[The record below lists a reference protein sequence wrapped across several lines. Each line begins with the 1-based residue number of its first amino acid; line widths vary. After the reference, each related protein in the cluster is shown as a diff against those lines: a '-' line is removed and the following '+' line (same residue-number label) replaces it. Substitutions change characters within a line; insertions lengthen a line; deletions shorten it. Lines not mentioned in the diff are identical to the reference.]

1 MSQSLEVPGSHFH
14 SLVMTSGQQVWP
26 LAPEGPCC
34 TPKEEYIL
42 PALPH
47 AADRPQDSSI
57 LPKQRNTGGGYSL
70 KVSIFPAML
79 GQTSP
84 EGIL

>member
-26 LAPEGPCC
+26 LAPEGC

-57 LPKQRNTGGGYSL
+57 LPKQRNAGGGYSL